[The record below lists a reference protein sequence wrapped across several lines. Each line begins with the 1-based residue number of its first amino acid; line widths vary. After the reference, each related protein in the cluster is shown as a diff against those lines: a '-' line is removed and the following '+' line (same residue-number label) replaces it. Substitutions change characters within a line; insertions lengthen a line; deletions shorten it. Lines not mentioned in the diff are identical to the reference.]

1 MLELKLEDYIHNE
14 LDSVD
19 SNIAMEFVGFLREKN
34 LELYKDNEFWR
45 DKIYYLVKY
54 NDECVCFIAIND
66 PEEKNNRWTVWSADI
81 DSKWLGAKQLDE
93 ELKKIAFKH
102 VDTCGDCGSC
112 SGGKSKNI
120 FGKEFSR
127 VCGCT
132 FRIDNPN
139 KEDLKFMKRMIEIR
153 LEEIWKREN

>member
-1 MLELKLEDYIHNE
+1 MLELRLEDYIHNE

-54 NDECVCFIAIND
+54 NNECVCFIAIND

-81 DSKWLGAKQLDE
+81 DSKWLGTKQLDE
-93 ELKKIAFKH
+93 ELKKIAFKY
-102 VDTCGDCGSC
+102 VDTCGNCGSC
-112 SGGKSKNI
+112 SGGKLKNI

-132 FRIDNPN
+132 FRIDNPD
-139 KEDLKFMKRMIEIR
+139 KEDLIFMKRMIEIR